1 MKKSILWKI
10 VLLIGVLPF
19 VIPIFGGLY
28 SVSVESWNLFDW
40 LLMYSFLYWPTYLIG
55 AVLIGLAVWKITRGT
70 GKSNE

>member
-19 VIPIFGGLY
+19 AIPVLWGIY
-28 SVSVESWNLFDW
+28 SVTVESWNMFDW

-55 AVLIGLAVWKITRGT
+55 AVLIGLAVWKLTRRT

>member
-10 VLLIGVLPF
+10 VLLVGVLPF
-19 VIPIFGGLY
+19 AIPVLWGIY
-28 SVSVESWNLFDW
+28 SVTVESWNMFDW

-55 AVLIGLAVWKITRGT
+55 AVLIGLAVWKLTRGT